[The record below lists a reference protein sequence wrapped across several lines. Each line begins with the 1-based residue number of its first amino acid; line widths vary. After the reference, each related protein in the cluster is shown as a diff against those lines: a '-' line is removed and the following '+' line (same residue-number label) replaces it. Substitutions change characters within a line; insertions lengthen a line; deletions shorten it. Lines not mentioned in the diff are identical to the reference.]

1 MSVGQILKNKYR
13 LDEEIGHGGFGKV
26 FRATHL
32 VTNKQYALK
41 IDAKRKGVALSE
53 AKILSD
59 LGDGVGIPKL
69 HSKGSCSE
77 FTYFVMELLDSSL
90 QHIIKQCGGSL
101 NIETVAKVGTQIVN
115 RLEYIHNRGYI
126 HRDIKPSQFL
136 MGRKQKILYLVDYG
150 LAKKYQIFK
159 NHVPFQTHCP
169 RAGNATYASVNSHM
183 GIRQSRR
190 DDLESAGYM
199 IVYMYKGSLPWQS
212 RHNSNS
218 VMKWQ
223 KVFLKKASISLAEL
237 CHGCPEEILKVMEY
251 TRSLKFEEKPDYA
264 YLKTLLNSLLNKY
277 ELAHKLKY
285 VKCRTSQEN
294 DSSTPHNRT
303 IARYARSRSNFLKG
317 SFTHRKRGTTS
328 ELVSEEGMIQFPH
341 TPKSYIDLKMH
352 NEASSL
358 PDPPSI
364 YIYPDEQQTPPH
376 INETFESSPGHNF
389 QFLGSVSGYDEK
401 MDSSLLSKP
410 FMKDSS
416 SPSALSLDLSKDTED
431 SSNTRA
437 RQIGRSLHIETIES
451 NRIINPTFS
460 SEAAKV
466 ARVCVY
472 ERSLQLEDDDTPKH
486 IALPEFKDR
495 NILSKVKN
503 ERYTHK
509 V

>member
-13 LDEEIGHGGFGKV
+13 LDEEIGHGGFGMV

-32 VTNKQYALK
+32 VTSKQYALK

-59 LGDGVGIPKL
+59 LVDGVGIPKL
-69 HSKGSCSE
+69 HSKGSCLD

-90 QHIIKQCGGSL
+90 QRIIKQCGGSL
-101 NIETVAKVGTQIVN
+101 NIETVAKAGTQIVN
-115 RLEYIHNRGYI
+115 RLEFIHNRGYI

-237 CHGCPEEILKVMEY
+237 CHGCPEEILKFMEY
-251 TRSLKFEEKPDYA
+251 SRSLKFEEKPDYA
-264 YLKTLLNSLLNKY
+264 YIKNLLNSLLNKY
-277 ELAHKLKY
+277 EETNKLKY
-285 VKCRTSQEN
+285 VKSRTSQEN
-294 DSSTPHNRT
+294 DSSTPNNRT
-303 IARYARSRSNFLKG
+303 ATKYARSRSNFLRGNLIK
-317 SFTHRKRGTTS
+317 RKRGTTT
-328 ELVSEEGMIQFPH
+328 ELVSEEGIIQFPNK
-341 TPKSYIDLKMH
+341 PKSYIDIKMH

-364 YIYPDEQQTPPH
+364 YIYPGDQQAPLH
-376 INETFESSPGHNF
+376 INETCESSPRLNF
-389 QFLGSVSGYDEK
+389 KFRASVSGYEEK
-401 MDSSLLSKP
+401 MDSSFVSKP
-410 FMKDSS
+410 FTKDSS
-416 SPSALSLDLSKDTED
+416 SPSAISVDFSKDTED
-431 SSNTRA
+431 STNTCAKKIRVA
-437 RQIGRSLHIETIES
+437 LNIQANES
-451 NRIINPTFS
+451 NRIPNPSFS
-460 SEAAKV
+460 YEAAKV
-466 ARVCVY
+466 ARVCVLD
-472 ERSLQLEDDDTPKH
+472 RSLQLEDDDTPKH
-486 IALPEFKDR
+486 NALPEFKDR
-495 NILSKVKN
+495 NILSKVKKCAA
-503 ERYTHK
+503 YS
-509 V
+509 